1 MKKVKKAQQGAQ
13 MKSDSTKLIKG
24 SIPKGLKVD
33 RNKTIKEY
41 NKIFSDT
48 AGVKKISN
56 TKFASGGSLS
66 PSKSNTSNRLASY
79 NNTKRAIGMNKTGR
93 VSKKK

>member
-1 MKKVKKAQQGAQ
+1 MKKVKKAQQGGQ
-13 MKSDSTKLIKG
+13 MKSDSTKIKG
-24 SIPKGLKVD
+24 DIPKSLKVD
-33 RNKTIKEY
+33 RNKSMKEY

-48 AGVKKISN
+48 AAVKKISK

-79 NNTKRAIGMNKTGR
+79 NNTKRAIGINKTGR